1 MKVLPKHARRLQI
14 LRHTYELMKDFSI
27 ALGAKESAFAQ
38 TDAEL
43 DALQK
48 RIDKALSGGVIAPN
62 AKPFDIE
69 NLDQREFI
77 APKKYTK

>member
-1 MKVLPKHARRLQI
+1 MKALPKHARRLQI

-62 AKPFDIE
+62 TKPFDIE
-69 NLDQREFI
+69 NIDQHEFI
-77 APKKYTK
+77 VPKKYTK

>member
-1 MKVLPKHARRLQI
+1 MKVTPKHARRLQI

-43 DALQK
+43 DVLQK
-48 RIDKALSGGVIAPN
+48 RTDKALSGVIAPST
-62 AKPFDIE
+62 KPFDIE
-69 NLDQREFI
+69 NVDQHEFI
-77 APKKYTK
+77 VPKKYTK

>member
-43 DALQK
+43 DVLQK
-48 RIDKALSGGVIAPN
+48 RIDKALSGVIAPN
-62 AKPFDIE
+62 TKPFDIE
-69 NLDQREFI
+69 NVDQHEFI
-77 APKKYTK
+77 VPKKYTK